1 MNFLAGTRFVSAS
14 DLFLKKIKTTEFGL
28 GPFFFLPLKIRGKVF
43 LSLIFWDE
51 RALYK
56 WSVWVIVELREP
68 GIFSHVTLSRE
79 KI

>member
-1 MNFLAGTRFVSAS
+1 MNFLAGTRFVSVS

-28 GPFFFLPLKIRGKVF
+28 GPFFLPLKIRGKVF
-43 LSLIFWDE
+43 YPFFLGGKK
-51 RALYK
+51 ALYE